1 MSVFTQQEK
10 LIIKFLLG
18 VISLGIVVS
27 AYRHWLGSEIP
38 STEAEI
44 LAFKAAAKWV
54 AEEKDK
60 NPAEKRGN
68 QFQKSVN
75 INTSNKADLMSIP
88 GIGPVTAE
96 RIILHR
102 EDYGLYQSVE
112 GILEVRGIGPKTF
125 EKIKAYIKIED

>member
-1 MSVFTQQEK
+1 LSVFTQQEK

-18 VISLGIVVS
+18 MISLGIVVTGYRYWFGKEVPS
-27 AYRHWLGSEIP
+27 AEDD
-38 STEAEI
+38 I
-44 LAFKAAAKWV
+44 LAFRAAVKRV
-54 AEEKDK
+54 AEEKEK
-60 NPAEKRGN
+60 NPAEKRQN

-112 GILEVRGIGPKTF
+112 GLLEVRGIGPKTF
-125 EKIKAYIKIED
+125 DKIKAYIKIVD